1 MHYIYILYSEVLDRY
16 YIGATKDISKRV
28 EKHLQSKKGFTSRA
42 KDWELKYSEVF
53 DEKSEALKRE
63 RQIKS
68 WKSRKLIEEL
78 MSSK

>member
-16 YIGATKDISKRV
+16 YIGATKDISKRI

-78 MSSK
+78 MPSK

>member
-78 MSSK
+78 MPSK